1 MPGSPVVEADDGE
14 TGSIEDEDSVN
25 MPESESSEDEVYEE
39 MDSRP
44 RRNRHPPMRLTY
56 DTVGSPVLQ
65 PQLTSPGVDNLQW
78 QA

>member
-1 MPGSPVVEADDGE
+1 
-14 TGSIEDEDSVN
+14 

-56 DTVGSPVLQ
+56 DTVGSPVLR
-65 PQLTSPGVDNLQW
+65 PQLTSTGVDSLQW